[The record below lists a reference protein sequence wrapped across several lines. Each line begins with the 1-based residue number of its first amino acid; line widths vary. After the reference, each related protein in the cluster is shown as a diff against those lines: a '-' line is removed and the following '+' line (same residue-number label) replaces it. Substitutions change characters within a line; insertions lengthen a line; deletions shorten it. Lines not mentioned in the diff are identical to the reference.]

1 MSAIRV
7 DTIQSPSGTITL
19 AGITTFS
26 GSAISIPGGEV
37 AQRPSG
43 PSVGEIR
50 YLQGDLANVL
60 EYYNGVTWVQL

>member
-7 DTIQSPSGTITL
+7 DKLQSPSGTITL

-26 GSAISIPGGEV
+26 GGAFSVPGGEA
-37 AQRPSG
+37 AQRPSSA
-43 PSVGEIR
+43 SVGEIR